1 MRIIQHRLMSLVAAL
16 LPNSARLHRL
26 RSATAARHEIVA
38 CDDWQSLTRLCESAA
53 VQAVVV
59 DFCSTGQASFDE
71 LRLLKARFPRLALLG
86 YVSMPP
92 ARASDLFDAGRF
104 GLAGLVVADENDTP
118 AALLAV
124 LEQAETRGVA
134 VLLARAVQGA
144 PPRVRDALLLTV
156 TRAALRLTP
165 ATLARVLGVS
175 RRGLA
180 QHLADAGYPPPQRL
194 ITWGRLIAA
203 AHLLEATR
211 TSADAVANALHFPSG
226 SAFRN
231 TCQRYLYATPREI
244 RARGG
249 ADYVVRALFRE
260 CNTGGAAAH
269 PPPLS
274 RTRSRTPLMAV

>member
-1 MRIIQHRLMSLVAAL
+1 VRIIQHLLMSLVAAL
-16 LPNSARLHRL
+16 LPNPARLHRL
-26 RSATAARHEIVA
+26 RSASAARHEIVA

-53 VQAVVV
+53 VQAVIV

-104 GLAGLVVADENDTP
+104 GLAGLIVADENDTP

-124 LEQAETRGVA
+124 LEQAESRGVA

-165 ATLARVLGVS
+165 S
-175 RRGLA
+175 RRRARAPTPLPTRSIF
-180 QHLADAGYPPPQRL
+180 LR
-194 ITWGRLIAA
+194 AA
-203 AHLLEATR
+203 R
-211 TSADAVANALHFPSG
+211 SAIRVSVIFTLHRARSVRAVARTTS
-226 SAFRN
+226 SAR
-231 TCQRYLYATPREI
+231 CSASATSVAPRRI
-244 RARGG
+244 RCHSPVHARG
-249 ADYVVRALFRE
+249 RR
-260 CNTGGAAAH
+260 
-269 PPPLS
+269 
-274 RTRSRTPLMAV
+274 